1 MINRCLLLKLHGSRK
16 AMRRPRSSPA
26 SATAAKWVKPRVRTS
41 RGASAMGKEYPG
53 IPIPQITTGRSGSGS
68 ALQPRD
74 QKLRKIPL
82 AFSNADAEAGA
93 TERLQS
99 WCSQKCPRLSKYG
112 PPVLAI
118 GLGGAAPS
126 ARPPPRSSVGSR
138 SECAGGRRQ
147 VEHIFHG
154 AHSVARRNSTAA
166 SGFSST
172 IWPSP
177 SPMRHATSSG
187 LLRGA

>member
-1 MINRCLLLKLHGSRK
+1 MINRCLLLKLRGSRK

-74 QKLRKIPL
+74 QKLRKIAL

-99 WCSQKCPRLSKYG
+99 WCSQKMSPTVEIR
-112 PPVLAI
+112 
-118 GLGGAAPS
+118 S
-126 ARPPPRSSVGSR
+126 ARSGYRSRRRRSIRSTTTSVIGRFSIRMRRWTPAGRAHLSRCALGS
-138 SECAGGRRQ
+138 APQ
-147 VEHIFHG
+147 QHG
-154 AHSVARRNSTAA
+154 SI
-166 SGFSST
+166 G
-172 IWPSP
+172 P
-177 SPMRHATSSG
+177 
-187 LLRGA
+187 